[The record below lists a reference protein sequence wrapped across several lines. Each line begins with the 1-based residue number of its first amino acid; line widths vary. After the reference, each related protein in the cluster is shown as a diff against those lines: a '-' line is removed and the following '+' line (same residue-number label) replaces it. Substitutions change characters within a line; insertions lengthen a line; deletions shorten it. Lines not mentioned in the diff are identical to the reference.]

1 MLNISVNRSFHNNA
15 VQGARVLTDEEVKNL
30 YARQNDGEPGI
41 FKLFHVENR
50 NDWKTL
56 EAAQKVAAHLPGYIA
71 TDAGA
76 SVSPRYDV
84 IKLPKVG
91 DKVSKAF
98 NGDSY
103 PCGVIVKISK
113 TLKAITTDG
122 GDVFYRVRQ
131 TGSWRTA
138 GTWSL
143 QAGHVYTQNPS
154 F

>member
-1 MLNISVNRSFHNNA
+1 MLNISVNRSVHDRA
-15 VQGARVLTDEEVKNL
+15 VQSARVLTDDEVKAL
-30 YARQNDGEPGI
+30 YKRQSAGEPGI

-50 NDWKTL
+50 NDWKTF
-56 EAAQKVAAHLPGYIA
+56 EAAQSVAAHLDGHIA
-71 TDAGA
+71 TDAGPN
-76 SVSPRYDV
+76 VSPRYDV

-98 NGDSY
+98 NGDHY
-103 PCGVIVKISK
+103 PCGVIVNISK

-131 TGSWRTA
+131 TGSWRNQ
-138 GTWSL
+138 GTWFL
-143 QAGHVYTQNPS
+143 EAGHHSELNPS